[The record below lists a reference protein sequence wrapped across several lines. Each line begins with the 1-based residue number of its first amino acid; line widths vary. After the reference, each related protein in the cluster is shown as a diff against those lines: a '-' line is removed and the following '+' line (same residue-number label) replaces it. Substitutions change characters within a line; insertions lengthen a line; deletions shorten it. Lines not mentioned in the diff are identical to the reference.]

1 MTDSEFIL
9 WYINK
14 NYLFTGLKFKYKYS
28 IKDDFTISQLYR
40 NVLDAIP
47 IDMVEGK
54 PLYDFI
60 FNWYSIKL
68 NDSKMDVF
76 DFLKFKYKV
85 TLGQTSWVI
94 TKMSGQPV
102 TIDDII
108 VMLNKNYDDEF
119 LKSTIGEWYEN
130 EMIKITEQSMLHFK

>member
-28 IKDDFTISQLYR
+28 IKDDFSISQLYR

-60 FNWYSIKL
+60 LNWYSIKL

-94 TKMSGQPV
+94 TKMSGQLV

>member
-14 NYLFTGLKFKYKYS
+14 NYLFTGLKFKYKYC

-68 NDSKMDVF
+68 NDSKMDIF